1 MTVLERVRNTQAD
14 LTDTPAQV
22 YEDCRRC
29 HATCGQFHIVGGG
42 CELLPLTPP
51 ENLQAMLASARD
63 HNP

>member
-14 LTDTPAQV
+14 MTDTPAQV
-22 YEDCRRC
+22 YEDCRSS
-29 HATCGQFHIVGGG
+29 HATCGQFNNVGGG